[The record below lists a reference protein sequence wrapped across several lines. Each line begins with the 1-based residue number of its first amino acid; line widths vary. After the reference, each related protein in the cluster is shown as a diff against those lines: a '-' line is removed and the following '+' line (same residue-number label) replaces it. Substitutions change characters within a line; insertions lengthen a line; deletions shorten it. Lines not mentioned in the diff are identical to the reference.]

1 MIEFNNVSMKYK
13 TNDVLALDKVSVR
26 IDDGEFVFIVGA
38 SGAGKSSFLNVIMGQ
53 ERVDSGTVIVGPYN
67 LTKIKKKELPY
78 LRRMLGIVFQDFR
91 LIPKMTVYDNV
102 AFALRVI
109 GIGERIIRK
118 RVRYVLRL
126 VDLSAKAK
134 CLPNQLST
142 GERQRVAIAR
152 ALVNN
157 PGVIIA
163 DEPTGNLDPVLS
175 GEIMSLFDKINA
187 LGATVVVVTHDLELV
202 HQFDHRI
209 VTIENGKIISDVPSN
224 AAYHKL
230 QSQKEEISRQLSS
243 VSDQPQFPAAQPAVT
258 AEFAHEEPEVIVPQ
272 EDAPQT
278 EPAESVQVL
287 EQPALDPSLSA
298 DEMIAAFSAEQTQPA
313 EEQPA
318 QTDTSEAG
326 AAAEP
331 LPVHERFSVEDEE
344 ILDDAAD
351 ETAETEGDPDGE

>member
-1 MIEFNNVSMKYK
+1 MIEFKNVSMKYK
-13 TNDVLALDKVSVR
+13 TNSVLALDDVSVR
-26 IDDGEFVFIVGA
+26 INDGEFVFIVGA

-53 ERVDSGTVIVGPYN
+53 EKVDSGSVIVGPYN
-67 LTKIKKKELPY
+67 LARMRKKQLPY

-109 GIGERIIRK
+109 GLGERIIRK
-118 RVRYVLRL
+118 RVRYVLKL

-134 CLPNQLST
+134 NLPNQLST

-157 PGVIIA
+157 PSYIIA

-209 VTIENGKIISDVPSN
+209 VTIENGKI
-224 AAYHKL
+224 
-230 QSQKEEISRQLSS
+230 
-243 VSDQPQFPAAQPAVT
+243 VSDMPSRAEQKKAKAEALAAQVREKQAQEAAEKRFAEMKAAQAAQAAMET
-258 AEFAHEEPEVIVPQ
+258 AAQEGESAAANAEPDAAAAP
-272 EDAPQT
+272 EDPGYAEPQT
-278 EPAESVQVL
+278 EQE
-287 EQPALDPSLSA
+287 
-298 DEMIAAFSAEQTQPA
+298 
-313 EEQPA
+313 
-318 QTDTSEAG
+318 
-326 AAAEP
+326 
-331 LPVHERFSVEDEE
+331 
-344 ILDDAAD
+344 
-351 ETAETEGDPDGE
+351 EGDDNG

>member
-1 MIEFNNVSMKYK
+1 MIEFKNVRMRYK
-13 TNDVLALDKVSVR
+13 TNGAVALDDVSVR

-53 ERVDSGTVIVGPYN
+53 EKVDSGIVRVGPYTLN
-67 LTKIKKKELPY
+67 TIRRRQLPY

-109 GIGERIIRK
+109 GMRERKITK
-118 RVRYVLRL
+118 RVRYVLKL
-126 VDLSAKAK
+126 VDLSHKAESY
-134 CLPNQLST
+134 PHQLSQ

-152 ALVNN
+152 ALINN

-209 VTIENGKIISDVPSN
+209 VTIENGRILSDIPAKN
-224 AAYHKL
+224 AGALIK
-230 QSQKEEISRQLSS
+230 SS
-243 VSDQPQFPAAQPAVT
+243 
-258 AEFAHEEPEVIVPQ
+258 E
-272 EDAPQT
+272 
-278 EPAESVQVL
+278 
-287 EQPALDPSLSA
+287 
-298 DEMIAAFSAEQTQPA
+298 
-313 EEQPA
+313 
-318 QTDTSEAG
+318 
-326 AAAEP
+326 AAAEKDVP
-331 LPVHERFSVEDEE
+331 LSHNISSE
-344 ILDDAAD
+344 
-351 ETAETEGDPDGE
+351 AETPETEISVQEAEEVEEAENA

>member
-1 MIEFNNVSMKYK
+1 MIEFKDVSMKYK
-13 TNDVLALDKVSVR
+13 TNDVLALDHVSVR
-26 IDDGEFVFIVGA
+26 IDDGEFVFVVGA

-67 LTKIKKKELPY
+67 LTRIKKKELPY

-202 HQFDHRI
+202 HQFDHRV
-209 VTIENGKIISDVPSN
+209 VTIENGKIISDVPSR
-224 AAYHKL
+224 AAYQKL
-230 QSQKEEISRQLSS
+230 QAQKEEMAAKLAFVPEAAPIP
-243 VSDQPQFPAAQPAVT
+243 VPQPLPQDEAAPVP
-258 AEFAHEEPEVIVPQ
+258 EEPEIQRIEQPLMDTTRTADELIAAYGEDDSALPQ
-272 EDAPQT
+272 E
-278 EPAESVQVL
+278 
-287 EQPALDPSLSA
+287 ALA
-298 DEMIAAFSAEQTQPA
+298 DE
-313 EEQPA
+313 
-318 QTDTSEAG
+318 
-326 AAAEP
+326 AAEP
-331 LPVHERFSVEDEE
+331 PAPREELFIVEEEYIEEESVEVAVEE
-344 ILDDAAD
+344 PL
-351 ETAETEGDPDGE
+351 ETEVNTDGE

>member
-1 MIEFNNVSMKYK
+1 V
-13 TNDVLALDKVSVR
+13 V
-26 IDDGEFVFIVGA
+26 VGA

-109 GIGERIIRK
+109 GLGERIIRK
-118 RVRYVLRL
+118 RVRYVLKL

-134 CLPNQLST
+134 NLPNQLST

-157 PGVIIA
+157 PSYIIA

-209 VTIENGKIISDVPSN
+209 VTIESGKI
-224 AAYHKL
+224 
-230 QSQKEEISRQLSS
+230 
-243 VSDQPQFPAAQPAVT
+243 VSDMPSRAEQKKLKAEALAAQVREKQAQEAAEKRFAEMKAAMAAQEAAQTLETSQTVET
-258 AEFAHEEPEVIVPQ
+258 FDAEFAEE
-272 EDAPQT
+272 APLPDFDL
-278 EPAESVQVL
+278 PAE
-287 EQPALDPSLSA
+287 
-298 DEMIAAFSAEQTQPA
+298 AAPA
-313 EEQPA
+313 EAFLPPE
-318 QTDTSEAG
+318 E
-326 AAAEP
+326 
-331 LPVHERFSVEDEE
+331 LPVP
-344 ILDDAAD
+344 D
-351 ETAETEGDPDGE
+351 ETEEKAGDDNG

>member
-1 MIEFNNVSMKYK
+1 MIEFKEVSMKYK
-13 TNDVLALDKVSVR
+13 TNDVLALDHVSVR

-109 GIGERIIRK
+109 GVGERIIRK

-209 VTIENGKIISDVPSN
+209 VTIENGRIISDVASN
-224 AAYHKL
+224 TAYQKIQAQREDIARKL
-230 QSQKEEISRQLSS
+230 AS
-243 VSDQPQFPAAQPAVT
+243 VPEQQIIPAPQPEVPVVVPTEAVEQT
-258 AEFAHEEPEVIVPQ
+258 EEP
-272 EDAPQT
+272 T
-278 EPAESVQVL
+278 LL
-287 EQPALDPSLSA
+287 EQPAIDPLLSA
-298 DEMIAAFSAEQTQPA
+298 DEMIATLS
-313 EEQPA
+313 
-318 QTDTSEAG
+318 SEMNAG
-326 AAAEP
+326 AQQMQTPDEASDAQGATEM
-331 LPVHERFSVEDEE
+331 FIVEEE
-344 ILDDAAD
+344 VQVEQVVVI
-351 ETAETEGDPDGE
+351 EEETEAQADGE

>member
-1 MIEFNNVSMKYK
+1 MIEFKNVSMKYK
-13 TNDVLALDKVSVR
+13 TNSVLALDDVSVR
-26 IDDGEFVFIVGA
+26 INDGEFVFIVGA

-53 ERVDSGTVIVGPYN
+53 EKVDTGTVIVGPYN
-67 LTKIKKKELPY
+67 LSKMRKKQLPY

-109 GIGERIIRK
+109 GLGERIIRK
-118 RVRYVLRL
+118 RVRYVLKL

-134 CLPNQLST
+134 NLPNQLST

-157 PGVIIA
+157 PSYIIA

-209 VTIENGKIISDVPSN
+209 VTIENGKI
-224 AAYHKL
+224 
-230 QSQKEEISRQLSS
+230 
-243 VSDQPQFPAAQPAVT
+243 VSDMPSRAEQKKAKAEALAAQVREKQAQEAAEKRFAEMKAAQAAQAAMET
-258 AEFAHEEPEVIVPQ
+258 AAQEGESAAANAEPDAAAAP
-272 EDAPQT
+272 EDPGYAEPQT
-278 EPAESVQVL
+278 EQK
-287 EQPALDPSLSA
+287 
-298 DEMIAAFSAEQTQPA
+298 
-313 EEQPA
+313 
-318 QTDTSEAG
+318 
-326 AAAEP
+326 
-331 LPVHERFSVEDEE
+331 
-344 ILDDAAD
+344 
-351 ETAETEGDPDGE
+351 EGDDNG

>member
-1 MIEFNNVSMKYK
+1 MIEFKNVSMKYR
-13 TNDVLALDKVSVR
+13 TNGAVALDNVSVK

-53 ERVDSGTVIVGPYN
+53 EKVDSGYARVGNYD
-67 LTKIKKKELPY
+67 LRKIKKKQLPY

-91 LIPKMTVYDNV
+91 LIPKMNVYDNI

-109 GIGERIIRK
+109 GLSERIIRK
-118 RVRYVLRL
+118 RVRYVLKL
-126 VDLSAKAK
+126 VDLSPKAK

-209 VTIENGKIISDVPSN
+209 VTIENGKIVSDVPSKAQLIQMN
-224 AAYHKL
+224 E
-230 QSQKEEISRQLSS
+230 QKANQPFAEEEIADEIIPEIDGMYSMNQQNMYSQNDQT
-243 VSDQPQFPAAQPAVT
+243 VSY
-258 AEFAHEEPEVIVPQ
+258 EEPYL
-272 EDAPQT
+272 
-278 EPAESVQVL
+278 VQ
-287 EQPALDPSLSA
+287 
-298 DEMIAAFSAEQTQPA
+298 
-313 EEQPA
+313 
-318 QTDTSEAG
+318 SEAV
-326 AAAEP
+326 A
-331 LPVHERFSVEDEE
+331 FEE
-344 ILDDAAD
+344 
-351 ETAETEGDPDGE
+351 TKMKDGENDG

>member
-1 MIEFNNVSMKYK
+1 MKYK
-13 TNDVLALDKVSVR
+13 TNDVLALDHVSVR
-26 IDDGEFVFIVGA
+26 IDDGEFVFVVGA

-53 ERVDSGTVIVGPYN
+53 ERVDSGSVVVGPYD

-175 GEIMSLFDKINA
+175 GEIMSLFDKINS

-209 VTIENGKIISDVPSN
+209 VTIENGKIISDVPSH
-224 AAYHKL
+224 AAYMKL
-230 QSQKEEISRQLSS
+230 QAQREELSRQLAS
-243 VSDQPQFPAAQPAVT
+243 VPEVPPIPAARP
-258 AEFAHEEPEVIVPQ
+258 EPEPQ
-272 EDAPQT
+272 EPQDASEEVQPPAQA
-278 EPAESVQVL
+278 EPRL
-287 EQPALDPSLSA
+287 IEQPEIDPSLSA
-298 DEMIAAFSAEQTQPA
+298 DELVAAYTANQSAE
-313 EEQPA
+313 
-318 QTDTSEAG
+318 
-326 AAAEP
+326 
-331 LPVHERFSVEDEE
+331 
-344 ILDDAAD
+344 DDAPEEASSEPEQRFVVEEETVELADSQAD
-351 ETAETEGDPDGE
+351 ETEVDTDGEE